1 MSAFRYAIS
10 AVNERR
16 NHGRFVSQVRRSL
29 SIARN
34 GYGHGE
40 CHFDVAFVQD
50 RQCSISEDHGR
61 IRYRPGSSAVD
72 LDRVSRRKRCN
83 YSVHARQRL
92 RVRGHWFR
100 GNGRYRSQYDLLSF
114 CRLHPRP
121 AVWPRFDPSY
131 FERDRSTDFAPK
143 ERQRWLAHP
152 PFFRQL
158 GSSGGILATVIAYE
172 SGLAIFADAYTI
184 TQIPPNWATAGHLS
198 ELLAMH
204 GSTGL
209 DADTASE
216 IALYH
221 LGQAVLGETL
231 TQGFSSGL
239 WLLAEMGLFALI
251 PAWIMGR
258 RASA

>member
-1 MSAFRYAIS
+1 M
-10 AVNERR
+10 
-16 NHGRFVSQVRRSL
+16 
-29 SIARN
+29 
-34 GYGHGE
+34 
-40 CHFDVAFVQD
+40 
-50 RQCSISEDHGR
+50 
-61 IRYRPGSSAVD
+61 
-72 LDRVSRRKRCN
+72 
-83 YSVHARQRL
+83 
-92 RVRGHWFR
+92 
-100 GNGRYRSQYDLLSF
+100 
-114 CRLHPRP
+114 
-121 AVWPRFDPSY
+121 
-131 FERDRSTDFAPK
+131 
-143 ERQRWLAHP
+143 
-152 PFFRQL
+152 
-158 GSSGGILATVIAYE
+158 ATVIAYE